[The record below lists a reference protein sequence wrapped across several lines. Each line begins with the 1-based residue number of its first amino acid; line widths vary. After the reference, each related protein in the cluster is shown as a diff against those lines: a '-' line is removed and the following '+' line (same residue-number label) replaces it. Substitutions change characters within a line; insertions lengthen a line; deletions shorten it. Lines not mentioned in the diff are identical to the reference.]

1 MDSPFSADQRRY
13 LPWPEYRKLEQE
25 IGQESLIGKSDLSSD
40 KVNSRIRELIGFEK
54 RYGIVFLGERKWL
67 EMHLRL
73 PSKAMHYANW
83 VMFHLN
89 VLLERGLLPATDDD
103 LGHCWQGYTE
113 NLSSIWRPPELAD
126 AWIQVED
133 IDLVLPGDEAGV
145 DDEAL
150 CEAFRILHNL
160 AYYLHNVPH
169 QDSRPVTL
177 DKITVEPETG
187 YWFVD
192 VISEYGSVWSVE
204 FFGNEVRHTG

>member
-13 LPWPEYRKLEQE
+13 LPWSEYRKLEQE
-25 IGQESLIGKSDLSSD
+25 IGQESLIGKSNLSSD

-54 RYGIVFLGERKWL
+54 RYGIVFLGERQWL
-67 EMHLRL
+67 ELLCTVNTPRN
-73 PSKAMHYANW
+73 YALW
-83 VMFHLN
+83 VLYQLN
-89 VLLERGLLPATDDD
+89 TLFDMGLTESAGDLEGDW
-103 LGHCWQGYTE
+103 WQGYTE
-113 NLSSIWRPPELAD
+113 NLAPIWRPPELAD
-126 AWIQVED
+126 AWIQVDD
-133 IDLVLPGDEAGV
+133 IDLVLPGGETGV

-150 CEAFRILHNL
+150 CVAFRILHNL

>member
-1 MDSPFSADQRRY
+1 MDSPFSVDQRRY
-13 LPWPEYRKLEQE
+13 LPWSEYHKLEQE
-25 IGQESLIGKSDLSSD
+25 IGQESLIGKSDLSAD

-54 RYGIVFLGERKWL
+54 RYGIVYLGERQWL

-73 PSKAMHYANW
+73 PAKAMHYANW

-187 YWFVD
+187 YWFID

>member
-13 LPWPEYRKLEQE
+13 LPWSEYRKLEQE
-25 IGQESLIGKSDLSSD
+25 IGEESLIGKSDLSSD

-54 RYGIVFLGERKWL
+54 RYGIVFLGERQWL
-67 EMHLRL
+67 ELLCTVNTPRN
-73 PSKAMHYANW
+73 YALW
-83 VMFHLN
+83 VLYQLN
-89 VLLERGLLPATDDD
+89 TLFDMGLTESAGDLEGDW
-103 LGHCWQGYTE
+103 WQGYTE
-113 NLSSIWRPPELAD
+113 NLAPIWRPPELAD
-126 AWIQVED
+126 AWIQVDD
-133 IDLVLPGDEAGV
+133 IDLVLPGGETGV

-150 CEAFRILHNL
+150 CVAFRILHNL

>member
-1 MDSPFSADQRRY
+1 M
-13 LPWPEYRKLEQE
+13 PWSEYRKLEQE
-25 IGQESLIGKSDLSSD
+25 IGEESLIGKSDLSSD

-54 RYGIVFLGERKWL
+54 RYGIVFLGERQWL
-67 EMHLRL
+67 ELLCTVNTPRN
-73 PSKAMHYANW
+73 YALW
-83 VMFHLN
+83 VLYQLN
-89 VLLERGLLPATDDD
+89 TLFDMGLTESAGDLEGDW
-103 LGHCWQGYTE
+103 WQGYTE
-113 NLSSIWRPPELAD
+113 NLAPIWRPPELAD
-126 AWIQVED
+126 AWIQVDD
-133 IDLVLPGDEAGV
+133 IDLVLPGGETGV

-150 CEAFRILHNL
+150 CVAFRILHNL

>member
-13 LPWPEYRKLEQE
+13 LPWSEYQKLEQE
-25 IGQESLIGKSDLSSD
+25 IGEESLIGKSDLSSD

-54 RYGIVFLGERKWL
+54 RYGIVLLGERKWL
-67 EMHLRL
+67 ELLCTVNTPRN
-73 PSKAMHYANW
+73 YALW
-83 VMFHLN
+83 VLYQLN
-89 VLLERGLLPATDDD
+89 TLFDMGLTESAGDLEGD
-103 LGHCWQGYTE
+103 WWYGYTE
-113 NLSSIWRPPELAD
+113 NLAPIWRPPELAD
-126 AWIQVED
+126 AWIQVDD
-133 IDLVLPGDEAGV
+133 IDLVLPGGETGV

-150 CEAFRILHNL
+150 CVAFRILHNL